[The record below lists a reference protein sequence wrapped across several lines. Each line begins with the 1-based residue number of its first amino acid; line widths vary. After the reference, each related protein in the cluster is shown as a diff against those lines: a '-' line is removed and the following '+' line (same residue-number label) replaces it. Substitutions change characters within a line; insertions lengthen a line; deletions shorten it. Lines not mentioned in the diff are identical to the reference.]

1 MVWCLGISDDYM
13 IGDNKKD
20 MMIFVFKDNDFHPW
34 SQEAYRK
41 AVQES
46 RGALEEDEEDASK
59 ADKDKEQVIKMI
71 FLVIMMRILSPFY
84 LTPHPR
90 FQNRG
95 SLKLRQDIA
104 MSPEQNLV
112 ILIITKK
119 NYHNND
125 NHNDYND
132 VHNDNQW
139 WCQL

>member
-71 FLVIMMRILSPFY
+71 FLVIMMRILSLLFIW
-84 LTPHPR
+84 HPIPVFR
-90 FQNRG
+90 IAGVSNYDKTLQWAQN
-95 SLKLRQDIA
+95 KI
-104 MSPEQNLV
+104 
-112 ILIITKK
+112 
-119 NYHNND
+119 
-125 NHNDYND
+125 
-132 VHNDNQW
+132 W
-139 WCQL
+139 